1 VDFLKSGKFP
11 TLTDEDLKLV
21 LDRFLLTKVSVTVHS
36 VCDVTAAIAAGC
48 DRRAQRHPSLSLV

>member
-21 LDRFLLTKVSVTVHS
+21 LDRFLLTKVPE
-36 VCDVTAAIAAGC
+36 A
-48 DRRAQRHPSLSLV
+48 PN